1 MAYHFRNL
9 VFEGGGVR
17 GIAYA
22 GVLEVMEEEKI
33 LPKIKRVAGTSA
45 GAILAVLTGLGY
57 TSAEIKD
64 IVWSLDFNKFK
75 DDSWGFLR
83 DSKRIFTDYGWFKG
97 DFFREFIGGLIKDK
111 TGNSETTF
119 GELDQM
125 KKEEKPFLDIY
136 LIGSNL
142 STGYSEVFS
151 AETTPNFRIADAARI
166 SMSIPMFFAAIRA
179 NERKDVYVD
188 GGLLDN
194 YPIQAFD
201 NKKYVTRHFV
211 RTEYYERINE
221 TQKKMPKSVQRSNDF
236 VYNQETLGFRL
247 DSSDE
252 VAVFHDNTEPQVRDI
267 DNLFDYTAALL
278 STLIDFQRN
287 NHLHSDD
294 WQRTIYIDTLDIK
307 ATDFDLSDEKKNI
320 LLEAGRKYTL
330 SYLEWFNNDE
340 DKANKVKS

>member
-97 DFFREFIGGLIKDK
+97 DFFREFIGDLIKDK
-111 TGNSETTF
+111 TGDSETTF

-125 KKEEKPFLDIY
+125 KKEGKPFLDIY

-151 AETTPNFRIADAARI
+151 AETTPNFRITDAARI

-201 NKKYVTRHFV
+201 NKKYVSKHFV

-278 STLIDFQRN
+278 NTLIDFQRN